1 MTTKKKT
8 TQKTTKK
15 KTMKKKETTKKT
27 TKKKKM
33 KKKKTTQKTTK
44 KKTTKKKTTQ
54 KTTYLDGRAVDEGR
68 VFVDGDDEEGNAR
81 DARDDPDGEHDAQ
94 HVSER
99 ALVARQQRP
108 ADGVVALEA
117 DGEDREHGAE
127 GDCVLQERL
136 QFTCDT
142 TYTYCTGALNREPC
156 VLVY

>member
-8 TQKTTKK
+8 TQKTKKKTKKK

-33 KKKKTTQKTTK
+33 
-44 KKTTKKKTTQ
+44 TTKKKTTQ